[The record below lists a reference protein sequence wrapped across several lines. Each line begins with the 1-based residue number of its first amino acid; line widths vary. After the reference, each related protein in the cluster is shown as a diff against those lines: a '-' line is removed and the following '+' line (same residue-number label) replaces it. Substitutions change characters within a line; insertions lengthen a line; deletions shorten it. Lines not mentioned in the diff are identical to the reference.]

1 MLFLF
6 TALAHAQ
13 QVAPPAPGG
22 QFSPSNLIL
31 LYAII
36 VGGFVFL
43 IILPQRR
50 KQKDHDRKLE
60 ALKQNDRVITNGGI
74 FGTISRIKGNVVELK
89 IADNVKVDILKSCIS
104 STVEEEK

>member
-1 MLFLF
+1 MSFLF
-6 TALAHAQ
+6 TAVAHAQ
-13 QVAPPAPGG
+13 EAVPSAPG

-50 KQKDHDRKLE
+50 KQKEHERKLE
-60 ALKQNDRVITNGGI
+60 SLKQNDRVVTNAGI
-74 FGTISRIKGNVVELK
+74 FGTITRIKGNIVELK